1 MFENN
6 DFNNTT
12 RVGGIPFPSGSGN
25 LSGPQGGMVGSS
37 QEFMNN
43 QPTGG
48 YQTPF
53 LQDPIVG
60 GFTTQESNVRNKNW
74 HIGNVLTRLFG
85 EGYSFNAVKVPS
97 DEVFP
102 DKVRHFDRTGFSY
115 MYTQRGTYQSVGPDG
130 FVVNVEVTYSV
141 CHACRKVYYRVENV
155 F

>member
-1 MFENN
+1 MFGNN
-6 DFNNTT
+6 DFNNNT
-12 RVGGIPFPSGSGN
+12 RVGGIPFPSTTGGLEGSPDVMLN
-25 LSGPQGGMVGSS
+25 TNQAS
-37 QEFMNN
+37 MNF
-43 QPTGG
+43 QPAGG

-74 HIGNVLTRLFG
+74 HISNVLTRLFG
-85 EGYSFNAVKVPS
+85 EGYSFNAVKVPA

-102 DKVRHFDRTGFSY
+102 ERVRHFDRTGFSY

-141 CHACRKVYYRVENV
+141 CHACRKVYYRIENV

>member
-1 MFENN
+1 MFGNN
-6 DFNNTT
+6 DFNNT
-12 RVGGIPFPSGSGN
+12 RVGGIPFPSTNGGLDGSPDVMLN
-25 LSGPQGGMVGSS
+25 TNQAS
-37 QEFMNN
+37 MNV

-74 HIGNVLTRLFG
+74 HISNVLTRLFG
-85 EGYSFNAVKVPS
+85 EGYSFNAVKVPA

-102 DKVRHFDRTGFSY
+102 ERVRHFDRTGFSY

-141 CHACRKVYYRVENV
+141 CHACRKVYYRIENV

>member
-1 MFENN
+1 MFEN
-6 DFNNTT
+6 DGLNNT
-12 RVGGIPFPSGSGN
+12 RVGGIPFPSGGGTLGTSQIGVGGN
-25 LSGPQGGMVGSS
+25 F
-37 QEFMNN
+37 QEPVQQNL
-43 QPTGG
+43 TGG